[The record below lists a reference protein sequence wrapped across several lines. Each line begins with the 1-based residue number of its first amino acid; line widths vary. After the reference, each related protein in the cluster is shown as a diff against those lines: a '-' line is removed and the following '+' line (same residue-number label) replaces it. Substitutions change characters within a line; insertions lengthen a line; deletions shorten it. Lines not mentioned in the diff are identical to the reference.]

1 MNRMG
6 DAATRR
12 PPGEPNS
19 AGSGRRGE
27 GDRGAHGRPTED
39 PCAPLPSR
47 VSDVPE
53 LPPEVSDAI
62 RIGLVALRIDD
73 ASGSIL
79 AALAGHL
86 RLLLAWTVAINL
98 TSIRDPAQAA
108 RRHLLD
114 SLAAVPVLR
123 DRGVDA
129 FVDIGTGGG
138 YPGLPVA
145 IALPARRALLVD
157 SVAKKVRFVATAI
170 DAIGLGDRAE
180 AWAGRA
186 ETLATDPDHRERWPG
201 ALVRAVADLADVA
214 EVALPLVAVGGT
226 LVAWKKEPVAAEL
239 AAARRRIGELGGGR
253 AHVERVAVEGL
264 EGHRL
269 IVVTKVR
276 RTPDR
281 FPRDPAARARERRGA
296 ALP

>member
-108 RRHLLD
+108 RRHLFLN
-114 SLAAVPVLR
+114 
-123 DRGVDA
+123 
-129 FVDIGTGGG
+129 
-138 YPGLPVA
+138 PGFHSPVA
-145 IALPARRALLVD
+145 KNDPVNVPIVSQAPRRCEDGIKILGH
-157 SVAKKVRFVATAI
+157 SNVAGKHY
-170 DAIGLGDRAE
+170 AE
-180 AWAGRA
+180 ACR
-186 ETLATDPDHRERWPG
+186 
-201 ALVRAVADLADVA
+201 
-214 EVALPLVAVGGT
+214 
-226 LVAWKKEPVAAEL
+226 
-239 AAARRRIGELGGGR
+239 
-253 AHVERVAVEGL
+253 
-264 EGHRL
+264 
-269 IVVTKVR
+269 
-276 RTPDR
+276 
-281 FPRDPAARARERRGA
+281 
-296 ALP
+296 